1 MRAITLHLGKEKQ
14 TLRRHPWVLPRAV
27 DRVEG
32 SGDVACVRAA
42 DGRFI
47 AWGWYDERAH
57 TPVRLLSWDE
67 SAEPDSAWVAGTVRA
82 AVARRGPTPP
92 DEAVRLVFGEADG
105 LPGVAADRYADTVI
119 VQLGTKAA
127 IDRRAAIATA
137 LLDATGARRLRAVTD
152 PVVGPR
158 DRLERVDEWI
168 AGEPP
173 EGPVEFVEG
182 NLRFAADLTTGQK
195 TGFYLDQ
202 RTNREIV
209 GKAVGK
215 GLLLDAFSYS
225 GGFACAATDAEAVCV
240 DSAEAAG
247 PLVARNAALNRA
259 GGRVSFT
266 RADVFDY
273 LRTTTERF
281 DAIVLD
287 PPKMARGERDV
298 PAALRA
304 YKDLVLHALGRLQP
318 AGLLFVFSCAAAI
331 GWQELSTAC
340 AWGALDARREIRS
353 IGWLSQSGDHPVLS
367 SFPDSHYLRGI
378 VWRAD

>member
-1 MRAITLHLGKEKQ
+1 M
-14 TLRRHPWVLPRAV
+14 RRHPWVLPRAV
-27 DRVEG
+27 RRVEG
-32 SGDVACVRAA
+32 DGDVACVRAA
-42 DGRFI
+42 DGRFV

-67 SAEPDSAWVAGTVRA
+67 STEPDDAWLARAVRA
-82 AVARRGPTPP
+82 AVARRPATAPE
-92 DEAVRLVFGEADG
+92 EAVRLVFGEADG

-127 IDRRAAIATA
+127 VDRRATIASA
-137 LLDATGARRLRAVTD
+137 LLDATGAERLRAVTD

-168 AGEPP
+168 AGSPP
-173 EGPVEFVEG
+173 EGPVEFNEDD
-182 NLRFAADLTTGQK
+182 LRFAADLTAGQK

-202 RTNREIV
+202 RTNRQVV

-215 GLLLDAFSYS
+215 GRLLDAFSYS
-225 GGFACAATDAEAVCV
+225 GGFACAATDAEVICV

-247 PLVARNAALNRA
+247 PLVERNAALNRA
-259 GGRVSFT
+259 GRQISFT

-298 PAALRA
+298 AAALRA
-304 YKDLVLHALGRLQP
+304 YKDLVLHALGHLQP
-318 AGLLFVFSCAAAI
+318 AGHLIVFSCAAAV

-353 IGWLSQSGDHPVLS
+353 VGWLSQSPDHPVLS
-367 SFPDSHYLRGI
+367 SFPESHYLRGI